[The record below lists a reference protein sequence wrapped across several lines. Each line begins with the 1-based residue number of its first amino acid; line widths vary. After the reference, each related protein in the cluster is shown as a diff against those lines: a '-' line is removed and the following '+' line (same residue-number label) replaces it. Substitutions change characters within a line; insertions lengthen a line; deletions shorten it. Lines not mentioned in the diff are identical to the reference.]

1 MVTPCIPGY
10 HLYRAADGSQ
20 PPRIPAAP
28 AWDTIPYDEPKVS
41 LEKKGPIFDL
51 MLFCCHGI
59 VSFLPCLHHLVPGRA
74 GI

>member
-41 LEKKGPIFDL
+41 LEKKRPHIRFDAVL
-51 MLFCCHGI
+51 LPWDSVLFTLFA
-59 VSFLPCLHHLVPGRA
+59 SFSSR
-74 GI
+74 